1 MPSTATPT
9 VGAFTVA
16 LSGTH
21 SVTSSGTGQG
31 GVSGQPAVQFTLT
44 FTNKSSSPVSV
55 DDNTVT
61 VTDAN
66 GANAWSE
73 DVQDNGDDAPA
84 AGTVAVGQSIQ
95 GKYVFVVPISERGH
109 TGLQIL
115 IFISASGAPNPQPI
129 MATVN

>member
-1 MPSTATPT
+1 VPSTATPT

-21 SVTSSGTGQG
+21 SITSSGTGPG
-31 GVSGQPAVQFTLT
+31 EASGAPAVQFTLT
-44 FTNKSSSPVSV
+44 FTNKSGTPVSI
-55 DDNTVT
+55 DSNSVT

-73 DVQDNGDDAPA
+73 DSPDNGDDAPA
-84 AGTVAVGQSIQ
+84 NGTVAVGQSIS
-95 GKYVFVVPISERGH
+95 GKYVFVVPMPERGQ
-109 TGLQIL
+109 TGLKIL
-115 IFISASGAPNPQPI
+115 IYVSTGTSSPQPI

>member
-16 LSGTH
+16 LSNTH
-21 SVTSSGTGQG
+21 SVTSSGTGPG

-44 FTNKSSSPVSV
+44 FTNKSGSPVSI

-61 VTDAN
+61 VTDKS

-73 DVQDNGDDAPA
+73 DSSDNGDDAPA

-95 GKYVFVVPISERGH
+95 GKYVFLVPIPERGQH
-109 TGLQIL
+109 GLPIL
-115 IFISASGAPNPQPI
+115 IFISAGTSSPQPI
-129 MATVN
+129 EATVN

>member
-1 MPSTATPT
+1 M
-9 VGAFTVA
+9 A
-16 LSGTH
+16 LGPVH

-31 GVSGQPAVQFTLT
+31 GVSGQPAIQFTLT
-44 FTNKSSSPVSV
+44 FTNNSGSPVSV

-61 VTDAN
+61 VTDKS

-95 GKYVFVVPISERGH
+95 GKYVFVVPISERGQH
-109 TGLQIL
+109 GLPIR
-115 IFISASGAPNPQPI
+115 IFISVGSASPQPI
-129 MATVN
+129 DATVN